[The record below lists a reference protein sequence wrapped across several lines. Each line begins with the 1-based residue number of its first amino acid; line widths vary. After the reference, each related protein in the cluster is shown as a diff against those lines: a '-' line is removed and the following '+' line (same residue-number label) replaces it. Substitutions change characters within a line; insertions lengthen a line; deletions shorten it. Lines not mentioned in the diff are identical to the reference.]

1 MTCAQLHDVA
11 AELALGVLTGRERAT
26 AIAHLERCRACRE
39 EVRQLMAI
47 GGLLPELLPPVEPPA
62 GFETRVLQRLGASA
76 QSESQS
82 EARPLPRPERSP
94 RHRGSIRGGARPGV
108 HQPGTHQPGTHRAGA
123 TWPGAGRPGG
133 ERPGSEWPG
142 LERPG
147 GEQPPSMTGGPSGPG
162 GSGRPGRVRRAL
174 AATAMGLA
182 VIAAALGGWR
192 IVGPSPAASSAT
204 ARLTSASLL
213 SPTRST
219 VGSVFLYSGTPRWLY
234 MSVDLGSGDEL
245 VTCQVVGPDG
255 RASIV
260 GSFQLADGYGTWGSP
275 DPGNVGAVTGARL
288 LSADGVVLA
297 TATFPR

>member
-26 AIAHLERCRACRE
+26 AIAHLEKCRACRE
-39 EVRQLMAI
+39 EVRQLMAV

-62 GFETRVLQRLGASA
+62 GFETRVLQRLGASV

-94 RHRGSIRGGARPGV
+94 RHRGSIRGGARPDG
-108 HQPGTHQPGTHRAGA
+108 HQPSASR
-123 TWPGAGRPGG
+123 PGAGRPGD
-133 ERPGSEWPG
+133 ERPRH
-142 LERPG
+142 ERPS
-147 GEQPPSMTGGPSGPG
+147 GEQPPSMTRGGAGESGG
-162 GSGRPGRVRRAL
+162 PGRVRRAL

-192 IVGPSPAASSAT
+192 IVGPSPSASSAT

-213 SPTRST
+213 SATRSS

-234 MSVDLGSGDEL
+234 MSVDLGSGDEF
-245 VTCQVVGPDG
+245 VTCQVVGADG
-255 RASIV
+255 RASTV

-297 TATFPR
+297 TATFPH

>member
-39 EVRQLMAI
+39 EVRQLMAV

-62 GFETRVLQRLGASA
+62 GFETRVLQRLGASV

-82 EARPLPRPERSP
+82 QARPLPRPERSP
-94 RHRGSIRGGARPGV
+94 RHRGSIRGARPDG
-108 HQPGTHQPGTHRAGA
+108 HQPGTHRAG
-123 TWPGAGRPGG
+123 G
-133 ERPGSEWPG
+133 ERPPSVTGAGPG
-142 LERPG
+142 
-147 GEQPPSMTGGPSGPG
+147 GPG

-192 IVGPSPAASSAT
+192 IVGPSPSASSAT
-204 ARLTSASLL
+204 ARLTAASLL
-213 SPTRST
+213 SPTQSS

-234 MSVDLGSGDEL
+234 MSVDLGSGDEF

-255 RASIV
+255 RASTL

-275 DPGNVGAVTGARL
+275 DPGNVGAVAGARL

>member
-26 AIAHLERCRACRE
+26 AIAHLDQCRACRE
-39 EVRQLMAI
+39 EVRQLMAV

-62 GFETRVLQRLGASA
+62 GFETRVLQLLGASA

-82 EARPLPRPERSP
+82 EPRPLPRPERSP
-94 RHRGSIRGGARPGV
+94 RHRGSIRGGARPGG
-108 HQPGTHQPGTHRAGA
+108 HQPGAN
-123 TWPGAGRPGG
+123 RPGG
-133 ERPGSEWPG
+133 ERP
-142 LERPG
+142 
-147 GEQPPSMTGGPSGPG
+147 PSVTGG

-174 AATAMGLA
+174 AATAIGLA

-192 IVGPSPAASSAT
+192 IVGGPSPWTSSAT

-213 SPTRST
+213 SATRSS
-219 VGSVFLYSGTPRWLY
+219 VGSVFFYSGTPRWLY
-234 MSVDLGSGDEL
+234 MYVDMGSGDEF
-245 VTCQVVGPDG
+245 VTCQVVGADG
-255 RASIV
+255 RASTV

-275 DPGNVGAVTGARL
+275 DPGIVGAVTGARL

>member
-1 MTCAQLHDVA
+1 V
-11 AELALGVLTGRERAT
+11 
-26 AIAHLERCRACRE
+26 
-39 EVRQLMAI
+39 
-47 GGLLPELLPPVEPPA
+47 
-62 GFETRVLQRLGASA
+62 
-76 QSESQS
+76 
-82 EARPLPRPERSP
+82 
-94 RHRGSIRGGARPGV
+94 
-108 HQPGTHQPGTHRAGA
+108 
-123 TWPGAGRPGG
+123 
-133 ERPGSEWPG
+133 
-142 LERPG
+142 
-147 GEQPPSMTGGPSGPG
+147 TGGGPGGPG
-162 GSGRPGRVRRAL
+162 GSGRPGRVRRAF

-213 SPTRST
+213 SPTRSS

-234 MSVDLGSGDEL
+234 MSVDLGSGDQF

-255 RASIV
+255 RVSTV
-260 GSFQLADGYGTWGSP
+260 GSFQLADGHGTWGSP

>member
-26 AIAHLERCRACRE
+26 AIAHLDRCRACRE
-39 EVRQLMAI
+39 EVRQLMAV
-47 GGLLPELLPPVEPPA
+47 GGLLPELLSPAEPPA
-62 GFETRVLQRLGASA
+62 GFETRVLQLLRASA
-76 QSESQS
+76 QPEGQSQPLPLP
-82 EARPLPRPERSP
+82 RPLPRPDRVERP
-94 RHRGSIRGGARPGV
+94 DVERPGV
-108 HQPGTHQPGTHRAGA
+108 
-123 TWPGAGRPGG
+123 
-133 ERPGSEWPG
+133 EWPG
-142 LERPG
+142 VEWLGAERPG
-147 GEQPPSMTGGPSGPG
+147 GKRLGVERRGGKRLGVERRASMAGGGPGESGG
-162 GSGRPGRVRRAL
+162 PGRVRRAF

-192 IVGPSPAASSAT
+192 IVGGPSPAASSAT

-213 SPTRST
+213 SATRSSS

-234 MSVDLGSGDEL
+234 MSVDLGSGDEF
-245 VTCQVVGPDG
+245 VTCQVVGADG
-255 RASIV
+255 RASTV

>member
-26 AIAHLERCRACRE
+26 AIAHLDQCRACRE
-39 EVRQLMAI
+39 EVRRLMAV

-62 GFETRVLQRLGASA
+62 GFETRVLQLLGVSA
-76 QSESQS
+76 QSEGQS
-82 EARPLPRPERSP
+82 EPRPLPRPERSP
-94 RHRGSIRGGARPGV
+94 RHRGSIRGGARPSG
-108 HQPGTHQPGTHRAGA
+108 HR
-123 TWPGAGRPGG
+123 PGANRPGG
-133 ERPGSEWPG
+133 ERPV
-142 LERPG
+142 
-147 GEQPPSMTGGPSGPG
+147 SMTGGERTLNVTGRAPSATGGPG

-182 VIAAALGGWR
+182 VVAAALGGWR
-192 IVGPSPAASSAT
+192 IVGGPSPATSSAT

-213 SPTRST
+213 SATRSS

-234 MSVDLGSGDEL
+234 LYVDMGSGDEL

-255 RASIV
+255 RTSTV